1 MLRADIKRNESFH
14 SVMEASYMETVERC
28 KMLQQSLDSLETKYK
43 DELKQTEMDCY
54 RLKER

>member
-1 MLRADIKRNESFH
+1 
-14 SVMEASYMETVERC
+14 METVERC